1 MILLLQPQL
10 LGFTDMTRNQILDE
24 MLVFRTTLILKF
36 QQKRSV
42 RPTSKEIDLRR
53 DMNLEGLTWGENGK
67 KGHSGSKRVMGRK
80 GENMAVLANL
90 STVTGSHRSRD

>member
-1 MILLLQPQL
+1 
-10 LGFTDMTRNQILDE
+10 
-24 MLVFRTTLILKF
+24 
-36 QQKRSV
+36 
-42 RPTSKEIDLRR
+42 
-53 DMNLEGLTWGENGK
+53 MNLEGLTCGEDEK